1 MRTVLY
7 HIALV
12 IYVAAFS
19 FMFVSSIHLLGRA
32 YVLERRVKRLAE
44 EIYEAEIK
52 IAQIMAGAD
61 DTKPIP
67 ASCMECRYRTYN
79 ANLAVRTRDPGGD
92 WSPWSY
98 GAWECIKT
106 GNLACDTGRRR
117 DCPIWPP
124 EGSEKDG

>member
-19 FMFVSSIHLLGRA
+19 FMFVNSIHLLGRA

-52 IAQIMAGAD
+52 IAQITIQAG
-61 DTKPIP
+61 TSK
-67 ASCMECRYRTYN
+67 
-79 ANLAVRTRDPGGD
+79 
-92 WSPWSY
+92 
-98 GAWECIKT
+98 
-106 GNLACDTGRRR
+106 RR
-117 DCPIWPP
+117 
-124 EGSEKDG
+124 